1 MVVRRMK
8 PTQKS
13 TTTVMPMTAMT
24 TPKTMPRAATMAGRM
39 VLSLTVATTVST
51 ASRARSDSASARSF
65 SATAWRLPGGP
76 GRSGRN
82 DVTDTHGVGPGVG
95 PDHRAE
101 VDWHQR
107 VLGGDARQGGH
118 HVGEVVAGAVGRG
131 EALEGRFGRHL
142 GRQVGQG
149 LAPGPLL
156 GLLGHLAVFELD
168 NRLDVEQRA
177 EQGPGPAD
185 TAAAL
190 EVL

>member
-39 VLSLTVATTVST
+39 ALSLTVATTVST

-76 GRSGRN
+76 GCPGRD
-82 DVTDTHGVGPGVG
+82 DVTDPHGVGPGVG

-101 VDWHQR
+101 VDRDER
-107 VLGGDARQGGH
+107 VLSGDVAQAGQD
-118 HVGEVVAGAVGRG
+118 VGEVVAGAVGHGQPFERRVG
-131 EALEGRFGRHL
+131 PDLVA
-142 GRQVGQG
+142 QVGQRFAAG
-149 LAPGPLL
+149 ALL
-156 GLLGHLAVFELD
+156 GLLGHLPVLEL
-168 NRLDVEQRA
+168 NHRLDVQQRTEQR
-177 EQGPGPAD
+177 PGPAD
-185 TAAAL
+185 AATPL
-190 EVL
+190 